1 MKLFKEWIKIKT
13 VQKALVKWA
22 VVIGVIAL
30 AYYAWQHLP
39 IITGSV

>member
-1 MKLFKEWIKIKT
+1 MKLFKEWISIKT

-22 VVIGVIAL
+22 IVIGVIAL
-30 AYYAWQHLP
+30 AYYAWAHLP